1 MAPPLLPYVQNLI
14 LGLSSQMAV
23 AAMMGVPQVKKHKLV
38 SSKRSGFPD
47 RNFCE
52 NRNCFQLSELF
63 VLENPKPAL
72 FARFC
77 ENPNP
82 NRNFFIVPQVLIVRE
97 SSTGENG
104 GMVTVKHLRRKEEA
118 EVAWA
123 EVPRYLLRA
132 RRTLTARESSRRGV

>member
-1 MAPPLLPYVQNLI
+1 
-14 LGLSSQMAV
+14 MAV
-23 AAMMGVPQVKKHKLV
+23 AAMMGVPQV
-38 SSKRSGFPD
+38 SKNTETCFFKTFRFFQTGTFAKTGTVFNC
-47 RNFCE
+47 RNFLFLKTQ
-52 NRNCFQLSELF
+52 NRHFLHF
-63 VLENPKPAL
+63 
-72 FARFC
+72 FC

-82 NRNFFIVPQVLIVRE
+82 NRNCLIVPQVLIVRE

-132 RRTLTARESSRRGV
+132 RRESARRTLTARESSRSWASEQSRR